1 MALFESS
8 ACSKSEH
15 VEIAVSEIT
24 KVGLIEPGFEHTIPD
39 SKNSWRQ
46 LGIQIFSIIQ
56 RSKRA
61 FKNV

>member
-1 MALFESS
+1 MALSESS

-15 VEIAVSEIT
+15 IEIVVSEIR
-24 KVGLIEPGFEHTIPD
+24 KIDLIEPGFEHTIPD
-39 SKNSWRQ
+39 SKNSWQQ
-46 LGIQIFSIIQ
+46 LGIQTLSFIQ